1 MTNEDKRERREKRER
16 EFIGSLLDY
25 AGNEDRAALANL
37 RRGLGKKFGTAPE
50 VFPFVTRFAAI
61 YEEEDFAL
69 IGSLFALHPEKNW
82 RGEDKEKHKRN
93 FGASLLW
100 FAGESNAEASTE
112 RRFVALLNCDR
123 EDLQTHLRQ
132 AVSLLKSKE
141 IPVDWLQLLQDV
153 RHWNNESRFVQK
165 KWARGFWR
173 GADDE
178 NLNLNKNSE
187 NQNPEEEN

>member
-1 MTNEDKRERREKRER
+1 MTIEDRREKREKR
-16 EFIGSLLDY
+16 ERDFIGSLIGY
-25 AGNEDRAALANL
+25 SENEDRAALANL

-50 VFPFVTRFAAI
+50 VFPFVTRYAGI

-69 IGSLFALHPEKNW
+69 VGSLFALHSEKNW
-82 RGEDKEKHKRN
+82 RGEEKGRSKRN
-93 FGASLLW
+93 LGASLRW
-100 FAGESNAEASTE
+100 FADENNADASTE

-123 EDLQTHLRQ
+123 EDLMTHLRQ

-153 RHWNNESRFVQK
+153 RHWNNETRFVQK
-165 KWARGFWR
+165 KWARSFWH

-178 NLNLNKNSE
+178 KSNSNE
-187 NQNPEEEN
+187 NTINENSEEEN

>member
-1 MTNEDKRERREKRER
+1 MTIEDRREKREKRER

-25 AGNEDRAALANL
+25 AGREDRAALANL
-37 RRGLGKKFGTAPE
+37 RRGLGKRFGTAPE
-50 VFPFVTRFAAI
+50 VFPFVTRYAGI

-69 IGSLFALHPEKNW
+69 VGSLFALHSEKNW
-82 RGEDKEKHKRN
+82 LSEDKEKSKRN
-93 FGASLLW
+93 FGASLRW
-100 FAGESNAEASTE
+100 FVGESSAEVSTE

-123 EDLQTHLRQ
+123 EDLATHLRQ

-153 RHWNNESRFVQK
+153 RHWNNETRFVQK
-165 KWARGFWR
+165 KWARSFWR

-178 NLNLNKNSE
+178 KSNSNE
-187 NQNPEEEN
+187 NTINENPEEEN